1 MDDEV
6 CKAQCFWEELSCM
19 SVVCKVFLKDTMVRK
34 MLGQQ
39 IPAIDK
45 GGSITECGEEN
56 VELLAP

>member
-1 MDDEV
+1 
-6 CKAQCFWEELSCM
+6 M